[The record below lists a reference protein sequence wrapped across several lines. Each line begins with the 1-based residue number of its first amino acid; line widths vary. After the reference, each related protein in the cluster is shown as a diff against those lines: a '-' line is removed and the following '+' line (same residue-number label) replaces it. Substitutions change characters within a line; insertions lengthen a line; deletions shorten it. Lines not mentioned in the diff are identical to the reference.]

1 MSIPVGHR
9 IWLVDTVVQ
18 RAVGGHFPHSGGQDD
33 TSNPIDHFLGQCQ
46 VQMSHIHL
54 LDHPLPSI
62 LQMAVTGICNNES
75 CGSGPFRRA
84 SGRWTLVAN
93 VHKRGKRGNVQ
104 L

>member
-62 LQMAVTGICNNES
+62 LQMAVH
-75 CGSGPFRRA
+75 
-84 SGRWTLVAN
+84 L
-93 VHKRGKRGNVQ
+93 Q
-104 L
+104 Q